1 VIDEV
6 RAGFRLNHGGSWE
19 PLAVEPDLSAW
30 SKGIA
35 NGYPLAAV
43 LGRGRFADAASRIF
57 VTGSF
62 WFQAVP
68 MAAAVATINALRDE
82 DAVAVMERV
91 GNSLRDGFDQ
101 LANELGVPIRQTGP
115 VQMPNLSFPGDQEFT
130 KSRAFSAA
138 MLDRGVIVH
147 PWHNWFL
154 SAAHDE
160 ADVERFLEAAKD
172 GLRAVLAC

>member
-1 VIDEV
+1 
-6 RAGFRLNHGGSWE
+6 
-19 PLAVEPDLSAW
+19 
-30 SKGIA
+30 
-35 NGYPLAAV
+35 
-43 LGRGRFADAASRIF
+43 
-57 VTGSF
+57 
-62 WFQAVP
+62 
-68 MAAAVATINALRDE
+68 
-82 DAVAVMERV
+82 MERV
-91 GNSLRDGFDQ
+91 GNRLREGFDQ
-101 LANELGVPIRQTGP
+101 LAHEVGVPIRQTGP